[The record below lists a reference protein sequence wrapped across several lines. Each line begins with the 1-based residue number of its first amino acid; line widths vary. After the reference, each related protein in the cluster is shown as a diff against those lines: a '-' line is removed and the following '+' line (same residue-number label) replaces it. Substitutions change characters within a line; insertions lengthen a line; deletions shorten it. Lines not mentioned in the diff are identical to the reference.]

1 MYYVFIV
8 FVNIFIVIFVIIF
21 VIIYIEVK
29 EIKQKVVAKNNKDD
43 NEEVF

>member
-21 VIIYIEVK
+21 AIIYIEVK
-29 EIKQKVVAKNNKDD
+29 EIKKNVIAKNDKDNNK
-43 NEEVF
+43 EVF